1 MGHNLEPLLCLLW
14 GVLLTA
20 GLYKAVPALLPPSVD
35 KLDIGSRALATE
47 HAGRELS
54 RRHPAIMGLCGI
66 REHSCEGHG
75 CLEKLGL
82 AQCSFVSP

>member
-35 KLDIGSRALATE
+35 KLDIGSRAWP
-47 HAGRELS
+47 LS
-54 RRHPAIMGLCGI
+54 MQGGSFL
-66 REHSCEGHG
+66 EGTQPLWG
-75 CLEKLGL
+75 
-82 AQCSFVSP
+82 SVVSGNTPVKDMAV